1 MFKTKDKKTLMDV
14 SGLFDESRISAVKL
28 HHVKVAHM
36 PGKTC
41 LQKLHLKKKHILIT
55 FKMCVGSFLFFVFNF
70 RVNEK
75 PVYIKQG
82 NSCMSL

>member
-28 HHVKVAHM
+28 HRVKVAHM

-41 LQKLHLKKKHILIT
+41 LQKLHFKKTYSNYLQNVWGK
-55 FKMCVGSFLFFVFNF
+55 FFVFCF
-70 RVNEK
+70 
-75 PVYIKQG
+75 
-82 NSCMSL
+82 